1 MAHAHIVSDSDNH
14 FIIDPITRQLTNSS
28 KKTILMKTDHNS
40 EQFTFELPRMV
51 EGHDMSTCNKV
62 EVHYININSK
72 TRQQSAGIY
81 NVVDFDVDA
90 EDDTKVL
97 GTWLV
102 SRNATQYAGS
112 LNFVIRFA
120 CVSEG
125 AVEEYSWNTGI
136 YTGITISDGICNTET
151 VVEEYVD
158 ILRQWLDTLEE
169 MRDSG
174 DLFVITDDGLIYN
187 LNEKLDKL
195 SAQIDDFQEQVTSL
209 ENQTT
214 EFEENVNNEVTEL
227 KEEITEFK
235 ENVSNEITEFKENVS
250 NEVTEF
256 KENINNRIDSICS
269 ISGTSIDMYTLPNGV
284 YCWSFDNTINHSIT
298 HAFGTSTEKTVSFNP
313 PRRCAGMLYKSERG
327 WSLEYNMIDSD
338 YSGGYTY
345 KLSCLAGSEYI
356 AETYIYNGYTTDALP
371 YNINFTLFD
380 ADQRGVLDVLVY
392 DDRPDGS
399 TWALC
404 SGSLYQDSTFVTRSY
419 TSLMRSDKHGYS
431 HFNINKGRGLT
442 YIANS
447 YVSDATSSKI
457 TEDDT
462 VSHRTFHSVYGDK
475 KISLYTDVSI
485 EKLRETPS
493 LTGTYKQDSISN
505 EYWLSV
511 GITNDNDV
519 AVTATIKTF
528 VDNSDSSDDPYYTT
542 TTTIASGET
551 YTLTLGNIF
560 SDGACVYVKF
570 SSTDA
575 MNATYKKLILGT
587 YSGPTITQ
595 DDEDEAAEVPS
606 IYCTLTGSVSRNIIP
621 DTES

>member
-102 SRNATQYAGS
+102 SRNATQFAGS

-187 LNEKLDKL
+187 LNEKLDNL
-195 SAQIDDFQEQVTSL
+195 SAQIDEFQEQVTSL

-227 KEEITEFK
+227 KEGITEFK
-235 ENVSNEITEFKENVS
+235 ENVN

-256 KENINNRIDSICS
+256 KENISNRIDSICS

-284 YCWSFDNTINHSIT
+284 YCWSFDNPIEHSIT
-298 HAFGTSTEKTVSFNP
+298 HAFGTSTEKTVYFRP
-313 PRRCAGMLYKSERG
+313 LRRCAGMLYKGECG
-327 WSLEYNMIDSD
+327 WNLEYNIFDSD
-338 YSGGYTY
+338 YNGGFTY
-345 KLSCLAGSEYI
+345 KLSGSAIPKYI
-356 AETYIYNGYTTDALP
+356 TETYTYNGYTKILANNDE
-371 YNINFTLFD
+371 FTLFE
-380 ADQRGVLDVLVY
+380 ADQRGALDILFNDNVTIQDKESLGISY
-392 DDRPDGS
+392 LRQGTTDITTLISTYMSDG
-399 TWALC
+399 
-404 SGSLYQDSTFVTRSY
+404 TRVHSR
-419 TSLMRSDKHGYS
+419 L
-431 HFNINKGRGLT
+431 NINKGRGAAHISYDMT
-442 YIANS
+442 KVISSYTTANNNIDR
-447 YVSDATSSKI
+447 VTGVI
-457 TEDDT
+457 
-462 VSHRTFHSVYGDK
+462 YGDEP
-475 KISLYTDVSI
+475 ISLF
-485 EKLRETPS
+485 
-493 LTGTYKQDSISN
+493 
-505 EYWLSV
+505 V
-511 GITNDNDV
+511 GIT
-519 AVTATIKTF
+519 AKTVTGPTLSGTW
-528 VDNSDSSDDPYYTT
+528 SCDSTS
-542 TTTIASGET
+542 ET
-551 YTLTLGNIF
+551 YTLKLTIKNNNNFDVTAETEMF
-560 SDGACVYVKF
+560 SNSSDTTPYRTYTKTIGASEEYTYTETDIRSIGMRVFVKF
-570 SSTDA
+570 TSTKALGLAGASSD
-575 MNATYKKLILGT
+575 YGT
-587 YSGPTITQ
+587 YTGSADNGIQ
-595 DDEDEAAEVPS
+595 DAEENQEDPVV
-606 IYCTLTGSVSRNIIP
+606 YCTLTGSVSRNIIP